1 MTHKI
6 CLSAAALLA
15 LLLALPAPALA
26 YRLSA
31 GLSHTA
37 YVDEHGT
44 LWTWGSNQEGQLG
57 AETQETGVDREGNQV
72 AVSGTSL
79 AVLEDVRSVAAG
91 GDFTVALK
99 TDGTLWAWGGN
110 DYGQRG
116 NGTVVS
122 AAQPVQV
129 LDQVTAVS
137 AGDYHV
143 AAIRADGTLWTWGDN
158 LYGQL
163 GDGTRDSVSA
173 PHQVLADV
181 RFAVM
186 GDYHAAAIS
195 TDGTLYTWGSNLDGQ
210 LGNGGLGDTT
220 DEEAGAML
228 QQRNRRGGAYR
239 RHSLG
244 RHPLD
249 LGPQRRHAAGPDRGR
264 SAGVGAGAGRGAG
277 PRPGCERRDGP
288 DRLPSDR
295 RGSAGLG
302 ISRHGPAGQRYA
314 SGEGRRAGRADGG
327 RRGGARGHPL
337 SEGHGSGAAG
347 AFGGI
352 RDCAGRCRCG
362 DAAAL
367 SGASERGAGCEADKG
382 SSLAQFRSK
391 FPPLSLLTNPRQSAI
406 LYAVKNLIPS
416 CDEGNMPP
424 WISHAESGRSVQ
436 GRGEWGG
443 VSPRSVRYLS
453 GRCWTPIRVVPR
465 RNLWSSS
472 L

>member
-26 YRLSA
+26 YDGATPDQPNRLSA

-110 DYGQRG
+110 DYGQLG

-163 GDGTRDSVSA
+163 GDGTLNSVSA
-173 PHQVLADV
+173 PQQVLDNVTAVSAGANATAAV
-181 RFAVM
+181 R
-186 GDYHAAAIS
+186 S
-195 TDGTLYTWGSNLDGQ
+195 DGTLWTWGRNDAMQLGLTEAGAQVWEPGQIVELVPAQAVSAGTDQTVCLLTDGEVQAWGSPAMGQ
-210 LGNGGLGDTT
+210 LGSGTPQEKAAEPDVQTA
-220 DEEAGAML
+220 DAGAVRVDIPSQKGMD
-228 QQRNRRGGAYR
+228 RV
-239 RHSLG
+239 
-244 RHPLD
+244 PLV
-249 LGPQRRHAAGPDRGR
+249 L
-264 SAGVGAGAGRGAG
+264 
-277 PRPGCERRDGP
+277 
-288 DRLPSDR
+288 L
-295 RGSAGLG
+295 
-302 ISRHGPAGQRYA
+302 
-314 SGEGRRAGRADGG
+314 
-327 RRGGARGHPL
+327 
-337 SEGHGSGAAG
+337 
-347 AFGGI
+347 
-352 RDCAGRCRCG
+352 
-362 DAAAL
+362 AL
-367 SGASERGAGCEADKG
+367 SGAVLVVAG
-382 SSLAQFRSK
+382 
-391 FPPLSLLTNPRQSAI
+391 
-406 LYAVKNLIPS
+406 
-416 CDEGNMPP
+416 
-424 WISHAESGRSVQ
+424 
-436 GRGEWGG
+436 
-443 VSPRSVRYLS
+443 
-453 GRCWTPIRVVPR
+453 VVTR
-465 RNLWSSS
+465 RH
-472 L
+472 

>member
-26 YRLSA
+26 YDGATPDQPNRLSA

-110 DYGQRG
+110 DYGQLG

-129 LDQVTAVS
+129 LDQVSAVS

-143 AAIRADGTLWTWGDN
+143 AAIRDDGTLWTWGDN

-210 LGNGGLGDTT
+210 LGTGGLGDTT
-220 DEEAGAML
+220 DEGTGAML
-228 QQRNRRGGAYR
+228 QLTPTVV
-239 RHSLG
+239 SL
-244 RHPLD
+244 P
-249 LGPQRRHAAGPDRGR
+249 AAV
-264 SAGVGAGAGRGAG
+264 SNVTVGAGHTAAILSDGTLWTWGRNDAMQLGLTEAGAQVWE
-277 PRPGCERRDGP
+277 PGQVVELVP
-288 DRLPSDR
+288 AQAV
-295 RGSAGLG
+295 SAGTDQTVCLLTDGEVQAWGSPAMGQLG
-302 ISRHGPAGQRYA
+302 SGTPQEKAAEPDVQTADAGAVRVDIPSQKGMDRVPLVLLAA
-314 SGEGRRAGRADGG
+314 SGIVLVVAGVVTRR
-327 RRGGARGHPL
+327 H
-337 SEGHGSGAAG
+337 
-347 AFGGI
+347 
-352 RDCAGRCRCG
+352 
-362 DAAAL
+362 
-367 SGASERGAGCEADKG
+367 
-382 SSLAQFRSK
+382 
-391 FPPLSLLTNPRQSAI
+391 
-406 LYAVKNLIPS
+406 
-416 CDEGNMPP
+416 
-424 WISHAESGRSVQ
+424 
-436 GRGEWGG
+436 
-443 VSPRSVRYLS
+443 
-453 GRCWTPIRVVPR
+453 
-465 RNLWSSS
+465 
-472 L
+472 

>member
-26 YRLSA
+26 YDGATPDQPNRLSA

-57 AETQETGVDREGNQV
+57 AETQETGVDREGNRV

-110 DYGQRG
+110 DYGQLG

-210 LGNGGLGDTT
+210 LGTGGLGDTT
-220 DEEAGAML
+220 DEETGARL
-228 QQRNRRGGAYR
+228 QLTPTVV
-239 RHSLG
+239 SL
-244 RHPLD
+244 P
-249 LGPQRRHAAGPDRGR
+249 AAV
-264 SAGVGAGAGRGAG
+264 SNVTVGAGHTAAILSDGTLWTWGRNDAMQLGLTEAGAQVWE
-277 PRPGCERRDGP
+277 PGQVVELVP
-288 DRLPSDR
+288 AQAV
-295 RGSAGLG
+295 SAGTDQTVCLLTDG
-302 ISRHGPAGQRYA
+302 EVQAWGSPAMGQ
-314 SGEGRRAGRADGG
+314 
-327 RRGGARGHPL
+327 L
-337 SEGHGSGAAG
+337 GSGTPQEKAAEPDVQPADAG
-347 AFGGI
+347 AVRVDIPSQKGMD
-352 RDCAGRCRCG
+352 RVPLVLL
-362 DAAAL
+362 AL
-367 SGASERGAGCEADKG
+367 SGAVLVVAG
-382 SSLAQFRSK
+382 
-391 FPPLSLLTNPRQSAI
+391 
-406 LYAVKNLIPS
+406 
-416 CDEGNMPP
+416 
-424 WISHAESGRSVQ
+424 
-436 GRGEWGG
+436 
-443 VSPRSVRYLS
+443 
-453 GRCWTPIRVVPR
+453 VVTR
-465 RNLWSSS
+465 RH
-472 L
+472 

>member
-26 YRLSA
+26 YDGATPDQPNRLSA

-110 DYGQRG
+110 DYGQLG

-143 AAIRADGTLWTWGDN
+143 AAIRADGTLWTWGDNLYGQLGDGTLWTWGDN

-220 DEEAGAML
+220 DEETGAML
-228 QQRNRRGGAYR
+228 QLTPTVV
-239 RHSLG
+239 SL
-244 RHPLD
+244 P
-249 LGPQRRHAAGPDRGR
+249 AAVSDVT
-264 SAGVGAGAGRGAG
+264 VGAGHTAAILSDGTLWTWGRNDAMQLGLTEAGAQVWE
-277 PRPGCERRDGP
+277 PGQVVELVP
-288 DRLPSDR
+288 AQAV
-295 RGSAGLG
+295 SAGTDQTVCLLTDG
-302 ISRHGPAGQRYA
+302 EVQAWGSPAMGQ
-314 SGEGRRAGRADGG
+314 
-327 RRGGARGHPL
+327 L
-337 SEGHGSGAAG
+337 GSGTPQEKAAEPDVQTADAG
-347 AFGGI
+347 AVRVDIPSQKGMD
-352 RDCAGRCRCG
+352 RVPLLLL
-362 DAAAL
+362 AL
-367 SGASERGAGCEADKG
+367 SGAVLVVAG
-382 SSLAQFRSK
+382 
-391 FPPLSLLTNPRQSAI
+391 
-406 LYAVKNLIPS
+406 
-416 CDEGNMPP
+416 
-424 WISHAESGRSVQ
+424 
-436 GRGEWGG
+436 
-443 VSPRSVRYLS
+443 
-453 GRCWTPIRVVPR
+453 VVTR
-465 RNLWSSS
+465 RH
-472 L
+472 

>member
-26 YRLSA
+26 YDGATPDQPNRLSA

-79 AVLEDVRSVAAG
+79 AVLEDVRSVVAG

-110 DYGQRG
+110 DYGQLG

-129 LDQVTAVS
+129 LDPVTAVS

-163 GDGTRDSVSA
+163 GDGTRDSMSA

-220 DEEAGAML
+220 DEGTGAML
-228 QQRNRRGGAYR
+228 QLTPTAV
-239 RHSLG
+239 SL
-244 RHPLD
+244 P
-249 LGPQRRHAAGPDRGR
+249 AAV
-264 SAGVGAGAGRGAG
+264 SNVTVGAGHTAAILSDGTLWTWGRNDAMQLGLTEAGAQVWE
-277 PRPGCERRDGP
+277 PGQVVEL
-288 DRLPSDR
+288 LPVQAV
-295 RGSAGLG
+295 SAGTDQTVCLLTDGEVQAWGSPAMGQLG
-302 ISRHGPAGQRYA
+302 SGTPQEKAAEPDVQTADAGAVRVDIPSQKGMDRVPLVLLAA
-314 SGEGRRAGRADGG
+314 SGIVLVVAGVVTRR
-327 RRGGARGHPL
+327 H
-337 SEGHGSGAAG
+337 
-347 AFGGI
+347 
-352 RDCAGRCRCG
+352 
-362 DAAAL
+362 
-367 SGASERGAGCEADKG
+367 
-382 SSLAQFRSK
+382 
-391 FPPLSLLTNPRQSAI
+391 
-406 LYAVKNLIPS
+406 
-416 CDEGNMPP
+416 
-424 WISHAESGRSVQ
+424 
-436 GRGEWGG
+436 
-443 VSPRSVRYLS
+443 
-453 GRCWTPIRVVPR
+453 
-465 RNLWSSS
+465 
-472 L
+472 

>member
-26 YRLSA
+26 YDGATPDQPNRLSA

-110 DYGQRG
+110 DYGQLG

-181 RFAVM
+181 CFAVM

-195 TDGTLYTWGSNLDGQ
+195 TDGTLYTWGSNLNGQ
-210 LGNGGLGDTT
+210 LGTGGLGDTT
-220 DEEAGAML
+220 DEETGATL
-228 QQRNRRGGAYR
+228 QLMPAAV
-239 RHSLG
+239 SL
-244 RHPLD
+244 P
-249 LGPQRRHAAGPDRGR
+249 AAV
-264 SAGVGAGAGRGAG
+264 SNVTVGAGHTAAILSDGTLWTWGRNDAMQLGLTEAGAQVWE
-277 PRPGCERRDGP
+277 PGQVVELVP
-288 DRLPSDR
+288 AQAV
-295 RGSAGLG
+295 SAGTDQTVCLLTDG
-302 ISRHGPAGQRYA
+302 EVQAWGSPAMGQ
-314 SGEGRRAGRADGG
+314 
-327 RRGGARGHPL
+327 L
-337 SEGHGSGAAG
+337 GSGTPQEKAAEPDMQPADAG
-347 AFGGI
+347 AVRVDIPSQKGMD
-352 RDCAGRCRCG
+352 RVPLVLL
-362 DAAAL
+362 AL
-367 SGASERGAGCEADKG
+367 SGAVLVVAG
-382 SSLAQFRSK
+382 
-391 FPPLSLLTNPRQSAI
+391 
-406 LYAVKNLIPS
+406 
-416 CDEGNMPP
+416 
-424 WISHAESGRSVQ
+424 
-436 GRGEWGG
+436 
-443 VSPRSVRYLS
+443 
-453 GRCWTPIRVVPR
+453 VVTR
-465 RNLWSSS
+465 RH
-472 L
+472 

>member
-26 YRLSA
+26 YDGATPDQPNRLSA

-110 DYGQRG
+110 DYGQLG

-163 GDGTRDSVSA
+163 GDGTLNSVSAPQQVLDNVTAVSAGANATAAVRSDGTLWTWGDNLYGQLGDGTRDSVPA

-186 GDYHAAAIS
+186 GDYHAAAILS
-195 TDGTLYTWGSNLDGQ
+195 DGTLWTWGRNDAMQLGLTEAGAQVWEPGQVVELVPAQAVSAGTDQTVCLLTDGEVQAWGSPAMGQ
-210 LGNGGLGDTT
+210 LGSGTPQEKAAEPDVQTA
-220 DEEAGAML
+220 DAGAVRVDIPSQKGMD
-228 QQRNRRGGAYR
+228 RV
-239 RHSLG
+239 
-244 RHPLD
+244 PLV
-249 LGPQRRHAAGPDRGR
+249 L
-264 SAGVGAGAGRGAG
+264 
-277 PRPGCERRDGP
+277 
-288 DRLPSDR
+288 L
-295 RGSAGLG
+295 
-302 ISRHGPAGQRYA
+302 
-314 SGEGRRAGRADGG
+314 
-327 RRGGARGHPL
+327 
-337 SEGHGSGAAG
+337 
-347 AFGGI
+347 
-352 RDCAGRCRCG
+352 
-362 DAAAL
+362 AL
-367 SGASERGAGCEADKG
+367 SGAVLVVAG
-382 SSLAQFRSK
+382 
-391 FPPLSLLTNPRQSAI
+391 
-406 LYAVKNLIPS
+406 
-416 CDEGNMPP
+416 
-424 WISHAESGRSVQ
+424 
-436 GRGEWGG
+436 
-443 VSPRSVRYLS
+443 
-453 GRCWTPIRVVPR
+453 VVTR
-465 RNLWSSS
+465 RH
-472 L
+472 

>member
-15 LLLALPAPALA
+15 LLLALSAPALA
-26 YRLSA
+26 YDGATPDQPNRLSA

-110 DYGQRG
+110 DYGQLG

-210 LGNGGLGDTT
+210 LGTGGLGDTT
-220 DEEAGAML
+220 DEETGATL
-228 QQRNRRGGAYR
+228 QLMPAAV
-239 RHSLG
+239 SL
-244 RHPLD
+244 P
-249 LGPQRRHAAGPDRGR
+249 AAV
-264 SAGVGAGAGRGAG
+264 SNVTVGAGHTAAILSDGTLWTWGRNDAIQLGLTEAGAQVWE
-277 PRPGCERRDGP
+277 PGQVVELVP
-288 DRLPSDR
+288 AQAV
-295 RGSAGLG
+295 SAGTDQTVCLLTDG
-302 ISRHGPAGQRYA
+302 EVQAWGSPAMGQ
-314 SGEGRRAGRADGG
+314 
-327 RRGGARGHPL
+327 L
-337 SEGHGSGAAG
+337 GSGTPQEKAAEPDVQTADAG
-347 AFGGI
+347 AVRVDIPSQKGMD
-352 RDCAGRCRCG
+352 RVPLVLL
-362 DAAAL
+362 AL
-367 SGASERGAGCEADKG
+367 SGAVLVVAG
-382 SSLAQFRSK
+382 
-391 FPPLSLLTNPRQSAI
+391 
-406 LYAVKNLIPS
+406 
-416 CDEGNMPP
+416 
-424 WISHAESGRSVQ
+424 
-436 GRGEWGG
+436 
-443 VSPRSVRYLS
+443 
-453 GRCWTPIRVVPR
+453 VVTR
-465 RNLWSSS
+465 RH
-472 L
+472 

>member
-26 YRLSA
+26 YDGATPDQPNRLSA

-110 DYGQRG
+110 DYGQLG

-210 LGNGGLGDTT
+210 LGTGGLGDTT
-220 DEEAGAML
+220 DEGTGAML
-228 QQRNRRGGAYR
+228 QLMPAAV
-239 RHSLG
+239 SL
-244 RHPLD
+244 P
-249 LGPQRRHAAGPDRGR
+249 AAV
-264 SAGVGAGAGRGAG
+264 SNVTVGAGHTAAILSDGTLWTWGRNDAMQLGLTEAGAQVWE
-277 PRPGCERRDGP
+277 PGQVVEL
-288 DRLPSDR
+288 LPVQAV
-295 RGSAGLG
+295 SAGTDQTVCLLTDG
-302 ISRHGPAGQRYA
+302 EVQAWGSPAMGQ
-314 SGEGRRAGRADGG
+314 
-327 RRGGARGHPL
+327 L
-337 SEGHGSGAAG
+337 GSGTPQEKAAEPDVQTADAG
-347 AFGGI
+347 AVRVDIPSQKGMD
-352 RDCAGRCRCG
+352 RVPLVLL
-362 DAAAL
+362 AL
-367 SGASERGAGCEADKG
+367 SGAVLVVAG
-382 SSLAQFRSK
+382 
-391 FPPLSLLTNPRQSAI
+391 
-406 LYAVKNLIPS
+406 
-416 CDEGNMPP
+416 
-424 WISHAESGRSVQ
+424 
-436 GRGEWGG
+436 
-443 VSPRSVRYLS
+443 
-453 GRCWTPIRVVPR
+453 VVTR
-465 RNLWSSS
+465 RH
-472 L
+472 

>member
-26 YRLSA
+26 YDGATPDQPNRLSA

-99 TDGTLWAWGGN
+99 TNGTLWAWGGN
-110 DYGQRG
+110 DYGQLG

-163 GDGTRDSVSA
+163 GDGTLNSVSA
-173 PHQVLADV
+173 PQQVLDNVTAVSAGANATAAV
-181 RFAVM
+181 R
-186 GDYHAAAIS
+186 S
-195 TDGTLYTWGSNLDGQ
+195 DGTLWTWGRNDAMQLGLTEAGAQVWEPGQVVELVPAQAVSAGTDQTVCLLTDGEVQAWGSPAMGQ
-210 LGNGGLGDTT
+210 LGSGTPQEKAAEPDMQTA
-220 DEEAGAML
+220 DAGAVRVDIPSQKGMD
-228 QQRNRRGGAYR
+228 RV
-239 RHSLG
+239 
-244 RHPLD
+244 PLV
-249 LGPQRRHAAGPDRGR
+249 L
-264 SAGVGAGAGRGAG
+264 
-277 PRPGCERRDGP
+277 
-288 DRLPSDR
+288 L
-295 RGSAGLG
+295 
-302 ISRHGPAGQRYA
+302 
-314 SGEGRRAGRADGG
+314 
-327 RRGGARGHPL
+327 
-337 SEGHGSGAAG
+337 
-347 AFGGI
+347 
-352 RDCAGRCRCG
+352 
-362 DAAAL
+362 AL
-367 SGASERGAGCEADKG
+367 SGAVLVVAG
-382 SSLAQFRSK
+382 
-391 FPPLSLLTNPRQSAI
+391 
-406 LYAVKNLIPS
+406 
-416 CDEGNMPP
+416 
-424 WISHAESGRSVQ
+424 
-436 GRGEWGG
+436 
-443 VSPRSVRYLS
+443 
-453 GRCWTPIRVVPR
+453 VVTR
-465 RNLWSSS
+465 RH
-472 L
+472 

>member
-26 YRLSA
+26 YDGATPDQPNRLSA

-110 DYGQRG
+110 DYGQLG

-143 AAIRADGTLWTWGDN
+143 VAIRADGTLWTWGDN

-163 GDGTRDSVSA
+163 GDGTRDSMSA

-210 LGNGGLGDTT
+210 LGTGGLGDTT
-220 DEEAGAML
+220 DEGTGARLQLTPTAVSLPAAVSDVTVGAGHTAAILSDGTLWTWGRNDAMQLGLTEAGAQVWEPGQVVEL
-228 QQRNRRGGAYR
+228 VPAQAV
-239 RHSLG
+239 
-244 RHPLD
+244 
-249 LGPQRRHAAGPDRGR
+249 
-264 SAGVGAGAGRGAG
+264 SAGTDQTVCLLTDGEVQAWGSPAMGQLGSGTPQEKAAEPDVQTADAGAVRVDIPSQKGM
-277 PRPGCERRDGP
+277 
-288 DRLPSDR
+288 DRV
-295 RGSAGLG
+295 
-302 ISRHGPAGQRYA
+302 
-314 SGEGRRAGRADGG
+314 
-327 RRGGARGHPL
+327 PL
-337 SEGHGSGAAG
+337 VLL
-347 AFGGI
+347 
-352 RDCAGRCRCG
+352 
-362 DAAAL
+362 AL
-367 SGASERGAGCEADKG
+367 SGAVLVVAG
-382 SSLAQFRSK
+382 
-391 FPPLSLLTNPRQSAI
+391 
-406 LYAVKNLIPS
+406 
-416 CDEGNMPP
+416 
-424 WISHAESGRSVQ
+424 
-436 GRGEWGG
+436 
-443 VSPRSVRYLS
+443 
-453 GRCWTPIRVVPR
+453 VVTR
-465 RNLWSSS
+465 RH
-472 L
+472 

>member
-26 YRLSA
+26 YDGATPDQPNRLSA

-110 DYGQRG
+110 DYGQLG
-116 NGTVVS
+116 DGTLNSVS
-122 AAQPVQV
+122 APQQV
-129 LDQVTAVS
+129 LDNVTAVS
-137 AGDYHV
+137 AGANAT
-143 AAIRADGTLWTWGDN
+143 AAVRSDGTLWTWGDN

-210 LGNGGLGDTT
+210 LGTGGLGDTT
-220 DEEAGAML
+220 DEGTGAML
-228 QQRNRRGGAYR
+228 QLMPAAV
-239 RHSLG
+239 SL
-244 RHPLD
+244 P
-249 LGPQRRHAAGPDRGR
+249 AAV
-264 SAGVGAGAGRGAG
+264 SNVTVGAGHTAAILSDGTLWTWGRNDAMQLGLTEAGAQVWE
-277 PRPGCERRDGP
+277 PGQVVELVP
-288 DRLPSDR
+288 VQAV
-295 RGSAGLG
+295 SAGTDQTVCLLTDGEVQAWGSPAMGQLG
-302 ISRHGPAGQRYA
+302 SGTPQEKAAEPDVQTADAGAVRVDIPSQKGMDRVPLVLLAA
-314 SGEGRRAGRADGG
+314 SGIVLVVAGVVTRR
-327 RRGGARGHPL
+327 H
-337 SEGHGSGAAG
+337 
-347 AFGGI
+347 
-352 RDCAGRCRCG
+352 
-362 DAAAL
+362 
-367 SGASERGAGCEADKG
+367 
-382 SSLAQFRSK
+382 
-391 FPPLSLLTNPRQSAI
+391 
-406 LYAVKNLIPS
+406 
-416 CDEGNMPP
+416 
-424 WISHAESGRSVQ
+424 
-436 GRGEWGG
+436 
-443 VSPRSVRYLS
+443 
-453 GRCWTPIRVVPR
+453 
-465 RNLWSSS
+465 
-472 L
+472 

>member
-26 YRLSA
+26 YDGATPDQPNCLSA

-110 DYGQRG
+110 DYGQLG

-158 LYGQL
+158 L
-163 GDGTRDSVSA
+163 
-173 PHQVLADV
+173 
-181 RFAVM
+181 
-186 GDYHAAAIS
+186 
-195 TDGTLYTWGSNLDGQ
+195 
-210 LGNGGLGDTT
+210 
-220 DEEAGAML
+220 
-228 QQRNRRGGAYR
+228 
-239 RHSLG
+239 
-244 RHPLD
+244 
-249 LGPQRRHAAGPDRGR
+249 
-264 SAGVGAGAGRGAG
+264 
-277 PRPGCERRDGP
+277 
-288 DRLPSDR
+288 
-295 RGSAGLG
+295 
-302 ISRHGPAGQRYA
+302 
-314 SGEGRRAGRADGG
+314 
-327 RRGGARGHPL
+327 
-337 SEGHGSGAAG
+337 
-347 AFGGI
+347 
-352 RDCAGRCRCG
+352 
-362 DAAAL
+362 
-367 SGASERGAGCEADKG
+367 
-382 SSLAQFRSK
+382 
-391 FPPLSLLTNPRQSAI
+391 
-406 LYAVKNLIPS
+406 
-416 CDEGNMPP
+416 
-424 WISHAESGRSVQ
+424 
-436 GRGEWGG
+436 
-443 VSPRSVRYLS
+443 
-453 GRCWTPIRVVPR
+453 
-465 RNLWSSS
+465 
-472 L
+472 

>member
-26 YRLSA
+26 YDGATPDQPNRLSA

-110 DYGQRG
+110 DYGQLG

-173 PHQVLADV
+173 PHQVLTDV

-186 GDYHAAAIS
+186 GDYYAAAIS

-210 LGNGGLGDTT
+210 LGTGGLGDTT
-220 DEEAGAML
+220 DEGTGAML
-228 QQRNRRGGAYR
+228 QLTPTAV
-239 RHSLG
+239 SL
-244 RHPLD
+244 P
-249 LGPQRRHAAGPDRGR
+249 AAVSDV
-264 SAGVGAGAGRGAG
+264 AVGAGHTAAILSDGTLWTWGRNDTMQLGLTEAGAQVWE
-277 PRPGCERRDGP
+277 PGQVVELVP
-288 DRLPSDR
+288 AQAV
-295 RGSAGLG
+295 SAGTDQTVCLLTDG
-302 ISRHGPAGQRYA
+302 EVQAWGSPAMGQ
-314 SGEGRRAGRADGG
+314 
-327 RRGGARGHPL
+327 L
-337 SEGHGSGAAG
+337 GSGTPQEKAAEPDVQTADAG
-347 AFGGI
+347 AVRVDIPSQKGMD
-352 RDCAGRCRCG
+352 RVPLVLL
-362 DAAAL
+362 AL
-367 SGASERGAGCEADKG
+367 SGAVLVVAG
-382 SSLAQFRSK
+382 
-391 FPPLSLLTNPRQSAI
+391 
-406 LYAVKNLIPS
+406 
-416 CDEGNMPP
+416 
-424 WISHAESGRSVQ
+424 
-436 GRGEWGG
+436 
-443 VSPRSVRYLS
+443 
-453 GRCWTPIRVVPR
+453 VVTR
-465 RNLWSSS
+465 RH
-472 L
+472 

>member
-1 MTHKI
+1 MTHTI
-6 CLSAAALLA
+6 CLSAAARLA

-26 YRLSA
+26 YDGATPDQPNRLSA

-110 DYGQRG
+110 DYGQLG

-173 PHQVLADV
+173 PHQVLTDV

-186 GDYHAAAIS
+186 GDYHAATIS

-210 LGNGGLGDTT
+210 LGTSGLGDTT
-220 DEEAGAML
+220 DEETGATL
-228 QQRNRRGGAYR
+228 Q
-239 RHSLG
+239 LM
-244 RHPLD
+244 P
-249 LGPQRRHAAGPDRGR
+249 AAV
-264 SAGVGAGAGRGAG
+264 SNVTVGAGHTAAILSDGTLWTWGRNDAMQLGLTEAGAQVWE
-277 PRPGCERRDGP
+277 PGQVVELVP
-288 DRLPSDR
+288 AQAV
-295 RGSAGLG
+295 SAGTDQTVCLLTDGEVQAWGSPAMGQLG
-302 ISRHGPAGQRYA
+302 SGTPQEKAAEPDVQTADAGAVRVDIPSQKGMDRVPLVLLAA
-314 SGEGRRAGRADGG
+314 SGIVLVVAGVVTRR
-327 RRGGARGHPL
+327 H
-337 SEGHGSGAAG
+337 
-347 AFGGI
+347 
-352 RDCAGRCRCG
+352 
-362 DAAAL
+362 
-367 SGASERGAGCEADKG
+367 
-382 SSLAQFRSK
+382 
-391 FPPLSLLTNPRQSAI
+391 
-406 LYAVKNLIPS
+406 
-416 CDEGNMPP
+416 
-424 WISHAESGRSVQ
+424 
-436 GRGEWGG
+436 
-443 VSPRSVRYLS
+443 
-453 GRCWTPIRVVPR
+453 
-465 RNLWSSS
+465 
-472 L
+472 

>member
-26 YRLSA
+26 YDGATPDQPNRLSA

-110 DYGQRG
+110 DYGQLG

-163 GDGTRDSVSA
+163 ET
-173 PHQVLADV
+173 
-181 RFAVM
+181 
-186 GDYHAAAIS
+186 
-195 TDGTLYTWGSNLDGQ
+195 
-210 LGNGGLGDTT
+210 
-220 DEEAGAML
+220 
-228 QQRNRRGGAYR
+228 
-239 RHSLG
+239 
-244 RHPLD
+244 
-249 LGPQRRHAAGPDRGR
+249 GP
-264 SAGVGAGAGRGAG
+264 
-277 PRPGCERRDGP
+277 
-288 DRLPSDR
+288 
-295 RGSAGLG
+295 
-302 ISRHGPAGQRYA
+302 
-314 SGEGRRAGRADGG
+314 
-327 RRGGARGHPL
+327 
-337 SEGHGSGAAG
+337 
-347 AFGGI
+347 
-352 RDCAGRCRCG
+352 
-362 DAAAL
+362 
-367 SGASERGAGCEADKG
+367 
-382 SSLAQFRSK
+382 
-391 FPPLSLLTNPRQSAI
+391 
-406 LYAVKNLIPS
+406 
-416 CDEGNMPP
+416 
-424 WISHAESGRSVQ
+424 
-436 GRGEWGG
+436 
-443 VSPRSVRYLS
+443 
-453 GRCWTPIRVVPR
+453 
-465 RNLWSSS
+465 
-472 L
+472 

>member
-26 YRLSA
+26 YDGATPDQPNRLSA

-110 DYGQRG
+110 DYGQLG

-143 AAIRADGTLWTWGDN
+143 AAIRADGTLWTWGDNLYGQLGDGTLNSASAPQQVLDNVTAVSAGANATAAVRSDGTLWTWGDN

-210 LGNGGLGDTT
+210 LGTGGLGDTT
-220 DEEAGAML
+220 DEGTGATLQLMPAAVSLPAAVSNVTVGAGHTAAILSDGTLWTWGRNDAM
-228 QQRNRRGGAYR
+228 Q
-239 RHSLG
+239 LG
-244 RHPLD
+244 RPR
-249 LGPQRRHAAGPDRGR
+249 PERRCGSRGR
-264 SAGVGAGAGRGAG
+264 SWSWSP
-277 PRPGCERRDGP
+277 PR
-288 DRLPSDR
+288 L
-295 RGSAGLG
+295 
-302 ISRHGPAGQRYA
+302 
-314 SGEGRRAGRADGG
+314 
-327 RRGGARGHPL
+327 
-337 SEGHGSGAAG
+337 
-347 AFGGI
+347 
-352 RDCAGRCRCG
+352 
-362 DAAAL
+362 
-367 SGASERGAGCEADKG
+367 
-382 SSLAQFRSK
+382 
-391 FPPLSLLTNPRQSAI
+391 
-406 LYAVKNLIPS
+406 
-416 CDEGNMPP
+416 
-424 WISHAESGRSVQ
+424 
-436 GRGEWGG
+436 
-443 VSPRSVRYLS
+443 
-453 GRCWTPIRVVPR
+453 
-465 RNLWSSS
+465 
-472 L
+472 

>member
-26 YRLSA
+26 YDGATPDQPNRLSA

-110 DYGQRG
+110 DYGQLG

-163 GDGTRDSVSA
+163 GDGTRDSMSA
-173 PHQVLADV
+173 PHQVLAAV

-220 DEEAGAML
+220 DEETGARL
-228 QQRNRRGGAYR
+228 QLTPTAV
-239 RHSLG
+239 SL
-244 RHPLD
+244 P
-249 LGPQRRHAAGPDRGR
+249 AAV
-264 SAGVGAGAGRGAG
+264 SNVTVGAGHTAAILSDGTLWTWGRNDAMQLGLTEAGAQVWE
-277 PRPGCERRDGP
+277 PGQVVELVP
-288 DRLPSDR
+288 AQAV
-295 RGSAGLG
+295 SAGTDQTVCLLTDREVQAWG
-302 ISRHGPAGQRYA
+302 SPAMGQ
-314 SGEGRRAGRADGG
+314 
-327 RRGGARGHPL
+327 L
-337 SEGHGSGAAG
+337 GSGTPQEKAAEPDVQTADAG
-347 AFGGI
+347 AVRVDI
-352 RDCAGRCRCG
+352 PSQKDMNRVPLVLL
-362 DAAAL
+362 AL
-367 SGASERGAGCEADKG
+367 SGAVLVVAGVVTRRHGRVLWKGEPVAKRTRGRPWC
-382 SSLAQFRSK
+382 SFVQNFL
-391 FPPLSLLTNPRQSAI
+391 
-406 LYAVKNLIPS
+406 PS
-416 CDEGNMPP
+416 P
-424 WISHAESGRSVQ
+424 
-436 GRGEWGG
+436 
-443 VSPRSVRYLS
+443 Y
-453 GRCWTPIRVVPR
+453 
-465 RNLWSSS
+465 
-472 L
+472 

>member
-26 YRLSA
+26 YDGATPDQPNRLSA

-44 LWTWGSNQEGQLG
+44 FWTWGSNQEGQLG

-110 DYGQRG
+110 DYGQLG

-163 GDGTRDSVSA
+163 GDGTLNSVSAPQQVLDNVTAVSAGANATAAVRSDGTLWTWGDNLYGQLGDGTRDSVSA
-173 PHQVLADV
+173 PHQVLTDV

-210 LGNGGLGDTT
+210 LGTGGLGDTT
-220 DEEAGAML
+220 DEETGATL
-228 QQRNRRGGAYR
+228 QLMPAAV
-239 RHSLG
+239 SL
-244 RHPLD
+244 P
-249 LGPQRRHAAGPDRGR
+249 AAV
-264 SAGVGAGAGRGAG
+264 SNVTVGAGHTAAILSDGTLWTWGRNDAMQLGLTEAGAQVWE
-277 PRPGCERRDGP
+277 PGQIVELVP
-288 DRLPSDR
+288 AQAV
-295 RGSAGLG
+295 SAGTDQTVCLLTDGEVQAWGSPAMGQLG
-302 ISRHGPAGQRYA
+302 SGTPQEKAAEPDVQTADAGAVRVDIPSQKGMDRVPLVLLAA
-314 SGEGRRAGRADGG
+314 SGIVLVVAGVVTRR
-327 RRGGARGHPL
+327 H
-337 SEGHGSGAAG
+337 
-347 AFGGI
+347 
-352 RDCAGRCRCG
+352 
-362 DAAAL
+362 
-367 SGASERGAGCEADKG
+367 
-382 SSLAQFRSK
+382 
-391 FPPLSLLTNPRQSAI
+391 
-406 LYAVKNLIPS
+406 
-416 CDEGNMPP
+416 
-424 WISHAESGRSVQ
+424 
-436 GRGEWGG
+436 
-443 VSPRSVRYLS
+443 
-453 GRCWTPIRVVPR
+453 
-465 RNLWSSS
+465 
-472 L
+472 

>member
-26 YRLSA
+26 YDGATPDQPNRLSA

-110 DYGQRG
+110 DYGQLG

-210 LGNGGLGDTT
+210 LGTGGLGDTT
-220 DEEAGAML
+220 DEETGAML
-228 QQRNRRGGAYR
+228 QLTPTVV
-239 RHSLG
+239 SL
-244 RHPLD
+244 P
-249 LGPQRRHAAGPDRGR
+249 AAV
-264 SAGVGAGAGRGAG
+264 SNVTVGAGHTAAILSDGTLWTWGRNDAMQLGLTEAGAQVWE
-277 PRPGCERRDGP
+277 PGQVVELVP
-288 DRLPSDR
+288 AQAV
-295 RGSAGLG
+295 SAGTDQTVCLLTDG
-302 ISRHGPAGQRYA
+302 EVQAWGSPAMGQ
-314 SGEGRRAGRADGG
+314 
-327 RRGGARGHPL
+327 L
-337 SEGHGSGAAG
+337 GSGTPQEKAAEPDMQTADAG
-347 AFGGI
+347 AVRVDIPSQKGMD
-352 RDCAGRCRCG
+352 RVPLVLL
-362 DAAAL
+362 AL
-367 SGASERGAGCEADKG
+367 SGAVLVVAG
-382 SSLAQFRSK
+382 
-391 FPPLSLLTNPRQSAI
+391 
-406 LYAVKNLIPS
+406 
-416 CDEGNMPP
+416 
-424 WISHAESGRSVQ
+424 
-436 GRGEWGG
+436 
-443 VSPRSVRYLS
+443 
-453 GRCWTPIRVVPR
+453 VVTR
-465 RNLWSSS
+465 RH
-472 L
+472 

>member
-26 YRLSA
+26 YDGATPDQPNRLSA

-72 AVSGTSL
+72 AVSGISL

-110 DYGQRG
+110 DYGQLG

-163 GDGTRDSVSA
+163 GDGTGDSVSA
-173 PHQVLADV
+173 PHQVLTDV

-210 LGNGGLGDTT
+210 LGTGGLGDTT
-220 DEEAGAML
+220 DEETGAML
-228 QQRNRRGGAYR
+228 QLTPAAV
-239 RHSLG
+239 SL
-244 RHPLD
+244 P
-249 LGPQRRHAAGPDRGR
+249 AAV
-264 SAGVGAGAGRGAG
+264 SNVTVGAGHTAAILSDGTLWTWGRNDAMQLGLTEAGAQVWE
-277 PRPGCERRDGP
+277 PGQIVELVP
-288 DRLPSDR
+288 AQAV
-295 RGSAGLG
+295 SAGTDQTVCLLTDG
-302 ISRHGPAGQRYA
+302 EVQAWGSPAMGQ
-314 SGEGRRAGRADGG
+314 
-327 RRGGARGHPL
+327 L
-337 SEGHGSGAAG
+337 GSGTPQEKAAEPDVQTADAG
-347 AFGGI
+347 AVRVDIPSQKGMD
-352 RDCAGRCRCG
+352 RVPLVLL
-362 DAAAL
+362 AL
-367 SGASERGAGCEADKG
+367 SGAVLVVAG
-382 SSLAQFRSK
+382 
-391 FPPLSLLTNPRQSAI
+391 
-406 LYAVKNLIPS
+406 
-416 CDEGNMPP
+416 
-424 WISHAESGRSVQ
+424 
-436 GRGEWGG
+436 
-443 VSPRSVRYLS
+443 
-453 GRCWTPIRVVPR
+453 VVTR
-465 RNLWSSS
+465 RH
-472 L
+472 

>member
-26 YRLSA
+26 YDGATPDQPNRLSA

-79 AVLEDVRSVAAG
+79 AVLEDARSVAAG

-110 DYGQRG
+110 DYGQLG
-116 NGTVVS
+116 NGTVIS

-210 LGNGGLGDTT
+210 LGTGGLGDTT
-220 DEEAGAML
+220 DEETGAML
-228 QQRNRRGGAYR
+228 QLTPTVV
-239 RHSLG
+239 SL
-244 RHPLD
+244 P
-249 LGPQRRHAAGPDRGR
+249 AAV
-264 SAGVGAGAGRGAG
+264 SNVTVGAGHTAAILSDGTLWTWGRNDAMQLGLTEAGAQVWE
-277 PRPGCERRDGP
+277 PGQVVELVP
-288 DRLPSDR
+288 AQAV
-295 RGSAGLG
+295 SAGTDQTVCLLTDG
-302 ISRHGPAGQRYA
+302 EVQAWGSPAMGQ
-314 SGEGRRAGRADGG
+314 
-327 RRGGARGHPL
+327 L
-337 SEGHGSGAAG
+337 GSGTPQEKAAEPDVQTADAG
-347 AFGGI
+347 AVRVDIPSQKGMD
-352 RDCAGRCRCG
+352 RVPLVLL
-362 DAAAL
+362 AL
-367 SGASERGAGCEADKG
+367 SGAVLVVAG
-382 SSLAQFRSK
+382 
-391 FPPLSLLTNPRQSAI
+391 
-406 LYAVKNLIPS
+406 
-416 CDEGNMPP
+416 
-424 WISHAESGRSVQ
+424 
-436 GRGEWGG
+436 
-443 VSPRSVRYLS
+443 
-453 GRCWTPIRVVPR
+453 VVTR
-465 RNLWSSS
+465 RH
-472 L
+472 

>member
-26 YRLSA
+26 YDGATPDQPNRLSA

-110 DYGQRG
+110 DYGQLG

-210 LGNGGLGDTT
+210 LGTGGLGDTT
-220 DEEAGAML
+220 DEETGAML
-228 QQRNRRGGAYR
+228 QLTPTAV
-239 RHSLG
+239 SL
-244 RHPLD
+244 P
-249 LGPQRRHAAGPDRGR
+249 AAV
-264 SAGVGAGAGRGAG
+264 SNVTVGAGHTAAILSDGTLWTWGRNDAMQLGLTEAGAQVWE
-277 PRPGCERRDGP
+277 PGQVVELVP
-288 DRLPSDR
+288 AQAV
-295 RGSAGLG
+295 SAGTDQTVCLLTDG
-302 ISRHGPAGQRYA
+302 EVQAWGSPAMGQ
-314 SGEGRRAGRADGG
+314 
-327 RRGGARGHPL
+327 L
-337 SEGHGSGAAG
+337 GSGTPQEKAAEPDVQTADAG
-347 AFGGI
+347 AVRVDIPSQKGMD
-352 RDCAGRCRCG
+352 RVPLVLL
-362 DAAAL
+362 AL
-367 SGASERGAGCEADKG
+367 SGAVLVVAG
-382 SSLAQFRSK
+382 
-391 FPPLSLLTNPRQSAI
+391 
-406 LYAVKNLIPS
+406 
-416 CDEGNMPP
+416 
-424 WISHAESGRSVQ
+424 
-436 GRGEWGG
+436 
-443 VSPRSVRYLS
+443 
-453 GRCWTPIRVVPR
+453 VVTR
-465 RNLWSSS
+465 RH
-472 L
+472 

>member
-26 YRLSA
+26 YDGATPDQPNRLSA

-110 DYGQRG
+110 DYGQLG

-163 GDGTRDSVSA
+163 GDGTRDSMSA

-210 LGNGGLGDTT
+210 LGTGGQGDTT
-220 DEEAGAML
+220 DEETGAML
-228 QQRNRRGGAYR
+228 QLTPTAV
-239 RHSLG
+239 SL
-244 RHPLD
+244 P
-249 LGPQRRHAAGPDRGR
+249 AAV
-264 SAGVGAGAGRGAG
+264 SNVTVGAGHTATILSDGTLWTWGRNDAMQLGLTEAGAQVWE
-277 PRPGCERRDGP
+277 PGQVVELVP
-288 DRLPSDR
+288 VQAV
-295 RGSAGLG
+295 SAGTDQTVCLLTDG
-302 ISRHGPAGQRYA
+302 EVQAWGSPAMGQ
-314 SGEGRRAGRADGG
+314 
-327 RRGGARGHPL
+327 L
-337 SEGHGSGAAG
+337 GSGTPQEKAAEPDVQTADAG
-347 AFGGI
+347 AVRVDIPSQKGMDRVPLGLL
-352 RDCAGRCRCG
+352 
-362 DAAAL
+362 AL
-367 SGASERGAGCEADKG
+367 SGAVLVVAG
-382 SSLAQFRSK
+382 
-391 FPPLSLLTNPRQSAI
+391 
-406 LYAVKNLIPS
+406 
-416 CDEGNMPP
+416 
-424 WISHAESGRSVQ
+424 
-436 GRGEWGG
+436 
-443 VSPRSVRYLS
+443 
-453 GRCWTPIRVVPR
+453 VVTR
-465 RNLWSSS
+465 RH
-472 L
+472 

>member
-26 YRLSA
+26 YDGATPDQPNRLSA

-91 GDFTVALK
+91 GAFTVALK

-110 DYGQRG
+110 DYGQLG

-210 LGNGGLGDTT
+210 LGTGGLGDTT
-220 DEEAGAML
+220 DEETGATL
-228 QQRNRRGGAYR
+228 QLMPTAV
-239 RHSLG
+239 SL
-244 RHPLD
+244 P
-249 LGPQRRHAAGPDRGR
+249 AAV
-264 SAGVGAGAGRGAG
+264 SNVTVGAGHTAAILSDGTLWSWGRNDAMQLGLTEAGAQVWEPGQVVELVPAQAVSAGTDQTVCLLTDGEVQAWGSPAMGQLGSGTPQEKAAEPDVQPADAGAVRVDIPSQKGMDRVPLVLLALAGAVLGGAG
-277 PRPGCERRDGP
+277 AVTRR
-288 DRLPSDR
+288 
-295 RGSAGLG
+295 
-302 ISRHGPAGQRYA
+302 H
-314 SGEGRRAGRADGG
+314 
-327 RRGGARGHPL
+327 
-337 SEGHGSGAAG
+337 
-347 AFGGI
+347 
-352 RDCAGRCRCG
+352 
-362 DAAAL
+362 
-367 SGASERGAGCEADKG
+367 
-382 SSLAQFRSK
+382 
-391 FPPLSLLTNPRQSAI
+391 
-406 LYAVKNLIPS
+406 
-416 CDEGNMPP
+416 
-424 WISHAESGRSVQ
+424 
-436 GRGEWGG
+436 
-443 VSPRSVRYLS
+443 
-453 GRCWTPIRVVPR
+453 
-465 RNLWSSS
+465 
-472 L
+472 

>member
-26 YRLSA
+26 YDGATPDQPNRLSA

-110 DYGQRG
+110 DYGQLG

-129 LDQVTAVS
+129 LDQVSAVS

-143 AAIRADGTLWTWGDN
+143 AAIRDDGTLWTWGDNLYGQLGDGTLWTWGDN

-210 LGNGGLGDTT
+210 LGTGGLGDTT
-220 DEEAGAML
+220 DEGTGAML
-228 QQRNRRGGAYR
+228 QLTPTVV
-239 RHSLG
+239 SL
-244 RHPLD
+244 P
-249 LGPQRRHAAGPDRGR
+249 AAV
-264 SAGVGAGAGRGAG
+264 SNVTVGAGHTAAILSDGTLWTWGRNDAMQLGLTEAGAQVWE
-277 PRPGCERRDGP
+277 PGQVVELVP
-288 DRLPSDR
+288 AQAV
-295 RGSAGLG
+295 SAGTDQTVCLLTDGEVQAWGSPAMGQLG
-302 ISRHGPAGQRYA
+302 SGTPQEKAAEPDVQTADAGAVRVDIPSQKGMDRVPLVLLAA
-314 SGEGRRAGRADGG
+314 SGIVLVVAGVVTRR
-327 RRGGARGHPL
+327 H
-337 SEGHGSGAAG
+337 
-347 AFGGI
+347 
-352 RDCAGRCRCG
+352 
-362 DAAAL
+362 
-367 SGASERGAGCEADKG
+367 
-382 SSLAQFRSK
+382 
-391 FPPLSLLTNPRQSAI
+391 
-406 LYAVKNLIPS
+406 
-416 CDEGNMPP
+416 
-424 WISHAESGRSVQ
+424 
-436 GRGEWGG
+436 
-443 VSPRSVRYLS
+443 
-453 GRCWTPIRVVPR
+453 
-465 RNLWSSS
+465 
-472 L
+472 